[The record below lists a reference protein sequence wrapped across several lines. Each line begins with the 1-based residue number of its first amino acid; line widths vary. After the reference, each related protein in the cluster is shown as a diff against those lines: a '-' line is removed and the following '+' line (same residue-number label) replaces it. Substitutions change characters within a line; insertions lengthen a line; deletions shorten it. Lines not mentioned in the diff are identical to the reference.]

1 MSKEEEGESNT
12 DPALKAPENPEALD
26 DWTKQRIQKPFG
38 SKAKNELA
46 KFPKQKPPIDET
58 RFSNKYKGS
67 VNLGYWE

>member
-1 MSKEEEGESNT
+1 
-12 DPALKAPENPEALD
+12 LKPPEDPEALD
-26 DWTKQRIQKPFG
+26 DWTKQRISKAIFEPG